1 MILSPTSLLVT
12 KANMTASMILK
23 MKMKTITNHIQRRRA
38 IQARSIGES
47 RKTLWTEVWR
57 FRKSKSIS
65 RIKSINSQ
73 SVRSL
78 LRWVTEVVDF
88 TLVARFHLSTVSTSR
103 ANFLFTVRSNGVRYR
118 GFLIVRQNR
127 LAGLR
132 VLRSGLHSGVWSRHT
147 INEFSH

>member
-23 MKMKTITNHIQRRRA
+23 MKMKTITNQIQRRRA
-38 IQARSIGES
+38 IQVRSIGES

-88 TLVARFHLSTVSTSR
+88 TLEARFHLSTVSISR
-103 ANFLFTVRSNGVRYR
+103 ASFLFTVRSNGVRYR
-118 GFLIVRQNR
+118 GFLIVRLNR